1 MAGWILISTATV
13 ATAKPLPAGM
23 KIFEKGN
30 KLLVSRSGV
39 TVALFDP
46 DSNENA
52 QVYEN
57 LKGAELSDDGKHL
70 LVKAT
75 GCLSGGSDAAIEVP
89 LAAVEARIENS
100 LGMQVHLKKKYDD
113 AIAHF
118 SLAAQAD
125 SGTPVY
131 ATNLLSAQSMA
142 NKLEDAD
149 KTLATYG
156 PNNLPWFGWRLAVDP
171 ELKNVRARPSAKAL
185 GPARTSNQTYANLK
199 DAIGVNPQ
207 GFVAVSERVGE
218 SMGFGQHDLVI
229 YDPKTSAELLRLRS
243 VDAAD
248 DCMEGKDSL
257 FPCTKQFRANTARH
271 QAALDVALGAL
282 GFEKQATSWIDH
294 IDGDKVTSPDHTT
307 VVELTGKD
315 PTWQVTVRR
324 GKQPTAIDTND
335 PSPPKRIGFAGKY
348 VVLGYM
354 EPYVCG
360 GADSQQSVSR
370 IVVGQDLAAAPPAP
384 NANGADTSKASF
396 CFHEDSQG
404 DPNAVTT
411 LCWRSK
417 AACDKTAAQGRA
429 GAAPACTPAASV
441 FCYTSSYDSGEK
453 ITSCTPAS
461 KDCDKLR
468 TTESVHN
475 RRDPGPTLSACTEQR

>member
-1 MAGWILISTATV
+1 MVWWILVSTAAVT
-13 ATAKPLPAGM
+13 TAKPLPTGM

-46 DSNENA
+46 DSNDNA
-52 QVYEN
+52 QVYEA

-75 GCLSGGSDAAIEVP
+75 GCLSSGSDAAIEVP
-89 LAAVEARIENS
+89 LAAVEARIENA
-100 LGMQVHLKKKYDD
+100 LGMQVHFKKKYED

-118 SLAAQAD
+118 SLAVQAD

-142 NKLEDAD
+142 NKLDDAD
-149 KTLATYG
+149 KTLAAYG
-156 PNNLPWFGWRLAVDP
+156 PKNLPWFGWRLAVDP
-171 ELKNVRARPSAKAL
+171 ELKNVRERASAKAL
-185 GPARTSNQTYANLK
+185 GPAKTSKQTYANLK
-199 DAIGVNPQ
+199 GAIAVNPQ
-207 GFVAVSERVGE
+207 GFVAVSERVAA
-218 SMGFGQHDLVI
+218 SMGFGQQDLVI
-229 YDPKTSAELLRLRS
+229 YDPKTSAELLRLRA

-248 DCMEGKDSL
+248 DCIDGKDSL
-257 FPCTKQFRANTARH
+257 FPCTKQGRANTARH

-282 GFEKQATSWIDH
+282 GFEKQATSWSDH

-324 GKQPTAIDTND
+324 GKRPTAIDTND
-335 PSPPKRIGFAGKY
+335 PSRPKRIGFAGKY
-348 VVLGYM
+348 VVLGYV
-354 EPYVCG
+354 EPYACG
-360 GADSQQSVSR
+360 GADSQQGVSR
-370 IVVGQDLAAAPPAP
+370 IVVGLDLAAM
-384 NANGADTSKASF
+384 SQVKAFF

-404 DPNAVTT
+404 NPDAVTT
-411 LCWRSK
+411 SCWPSK
-417 AACDKTAAQGRA
+417 AACDKTAAQDRA
-429 GAAPACTPAASV
+429 SAAPACTAAASV
-441 FCYTSSYDSGEK
+441 FCYTSSYDSGERV
-453 ITSCTPAS
+453 TSCTSAS
-461 KDCDKLR
+461 KDCDTLR

-475 RRDPGPTLSACTEQR
+475 RRDPGPTLSACTEQP